1 MRVYF
6 YYFLL
11 NKKIIL
17 INRDSECNWVNESYY
32 KIEYLNL
39 HPSLNFP
46 VTYLVIVND
55 LFYLLTQMVLNLF
68 N

>member
-6 YYFLL
+6 YYVLL

-17 INRDSECNWVNESYY
+17 INRDNECNWVNESYY

-39 HPSLNFP
+39 HPSFDFS
-46 VTYLVIVND
+46 VTYLVIVNNF
-55 LFYLLTQMVLNLF
+55 FYLLMVLSLF